1 MRRSSP
7 GSKESC
13 AKRSAR
19 GEAPGERTGSGSRR
33 LPAADRRRRRP
44 GPGASGRGGG
54 PRLRLRHLPL
64 GHDVAACGGE
74 SEAVALVELGRRDAV
89 IAGLLFT
96 VGGMRRSKGE
106 RAGPTS
112 TTPVDSDGVLVT
124 VSIDSRGFLASAGE
138 RIGVA
143 PLVMTCFGPAPRFA
157 GFAGRT
163 WLTTSQSAGGRG
175 HRWPWEAG

>member
-1 MRRSSP
+1 MLKWVRRSSP

-13 AKRSAR
+13 VKRSAR

-33 LPAADRRRRRP
+33 LPAADRRRP

-143 PLVMTCFGPAPRFA
+143 PLVTTCFGPAPRSR
-157 GFAGRT
+157 G
-163 WLTTSQSAGGRG
+163 SPGGPG
-175 HRWPWEAG
+175 